1 MRAAGRSAL
10 WFLVGAT
17 VATVAVVGG
26 RRIIASSKGTPAAL
40 ERVSEFIDDVRRAS
54 AEREAEIREALNMPE
69 EGEA

>member
-1 MRAAGRSAL
+1 MRAAGRNAL

-17 VATVAVVGG
+17 VATVAVVAG
-26 RRIIASSKGTPAAL
+26 RRIIASKDTKAL

-69 EGEA
+69 EGDE